1 MTPTNDRNAEIR
13 LLRNGFQDLGLEPE
27 PSVLRAMLLFIDE
40 LVRWNRRTNL
50 IGTSDREQIIV
61 RHVLDSL
68 TAYPLLPRKKGPILD
83 LGAGAGFPSLPL
95 AMVDPSLSLAAVE
108 KRSRR
113 AAFLRAMGAMLGL
126 ENLRVI
132 ERDVRDVSERFGVI
146 LARAVGEL
154 SVLYTLAARVI
165 KEGAVIIAYKGR
177 LSEIDKEMKGLEEKV
192 QGKGDCSIRIQRV
205 QVPHLSE
212 EERNIVIIE
221 MAG

>member
-1 MTPTNDRNAEIR
+1 MAEVL
-13 LLRNGFQDLGLEPE
+13 LLRDGFQDLGLEPE
-27 PSVLRAMLLFIDE
+27 PSTLRTMLLFVDE
-40 LVRWNRRTNL
+40 LLRWNRRTNL
-50 IGTSDREQIIV
+50 VGTSDREQIIV

-68 TAYPLLPRKKGPILD
+68 TVYPLLPREKGPILD
-83 LGAGAGFPSLPL
+83 LGAGGGFPSLPL
-95 AMVDPSLSLAAVE
+95 AILDPSLSLTAVE
-108 KRSRR
+108 RRSRR
-113 AAFLRAMGAMLGL
+113 AAFLRAMVATLRL

-132 ERDVRDVSERFGVI
+132 ERDVREVSERFDVV

-192 QGKGDCSIRIQRV
+192 RGKGDCSIRIQRV